1 MTPVANVSMLIRAP
15 AADVFNAFVEPSML
29 TRFWLARAS
38 EPLAAGRSVTW
49 EFMVP
54 GAIAETHVQDMTPN
68 RRIVLEWGEDE
79 SAELKFEQRA
89 DGFTQVEI
97 ASAITCKT
105 AGEAVAKAI
114 EATQGYTLVVSN
126 LKALLE
132 TGRSAGL
139 VEDKAVLITEKQ
151 GREQERQP

>member
-1 MTPVANVSMLIRAP
+1 MMPVANVSMLIRAP
-15 AADVFNAFVEPSML
+15 ASEVFNAFVEPSML
-29 TRFWLARAS
+29 SRFWLSRAS
-38 EPLAAGRSVTW
+38 GPLTMGGSVTW

-54 GAIAETHVQDMTPN
+54 GAIAETHVLEMTPD
-68 RRIVLEWGEDE
+68 RRIVLEWEGNER
-79 SAELKFEQRA
+79 AELKFEQRS
-89 DGFTQVEI
+89 DGLTRVEI
-97 ASAITCKT
+97 RSAFSDKSPD
-105 AGEAVAKAI
+105 EAVAKAI

-151 GREQERQP
+151 EGR